1 MPFRLPES
9 ERLGYPVELGRD
21 LWSQLPSLLSF
32 ERRSSCFVLTDENV
46 LAAWGERFRDW
57 VPEEALLVVRP
68 GEASKSLEVATDL
81 WRRLAVQGAD
91 RHSLLVAI
99 GGGMVGDLGGFVA
112 STFMRGMPCALVPTT
127 LLSQVDASVGSKVGI
142 NFEGTKNLLGAFSP
156 PTSVTIDL
164 ETLTTLSERDLR
176 AGWSEIL
183 KHALIADAQLWSRCE
198 SAVIPN
204 QAGIARAIGIKA
216 TIVIDDERERSA
228 RRLLNF
234 GHTIGHAVEVESGAL
249 AGARYDDALRHGNA
263 LRHGEAVAIGMV
275 AEARLSA
282 EARRLT
288 SEAAGEI
295 EAKIARFGLP
305 TRIPAG
311 ISVARLLQAIGSD
324 KKKRGRRVE
333 WTLLDAIGRGVHGI
347 ELPDSAVERVLVE
360 LGASA

>member
-21 LWSQLPSLLSF
+21 LWSELPSRLSF
-32 ERRSSCFVLTDENV
+32 GRRSSCFVLTDENV
-46 LAAWGERFRDW
+46 LVAWGERFRDW
-57 VPEEALLVVRP
+57 VPEEALLVVP
-68 GEASKSLEVATDL
+68 AGEASKSLEVATDL
-81 WRRLAVQGAD
+81 WRRLAAQGAD

-142 NFEGTKNLLGAFSP
+142 NFAGTKNLLGAFSP
-156 PTSVTIDL
+156 PRSVTIDL
-164 ETLTTLSERDLR
+164 ETLKTLPERDLR

-216 TIVIDDERERSA
+216 TIVIDDERERGA

-234 GHTIGHAVEVESGAL
+234 GHTIGHAVEVESGVL
-249 AGARYDDALRHGNA
+249 AGANADAG
-263 LRHGEAVAIGMV
+263 LRHGEAVAIGLV
-275 AEARLSA
+275 AEARLSV
-282 EARRLT
+282 EARGLSRD
-288 SEAAGEI
+288 AAEEI
-295 EAKIARFGLP
+295 EAKVERFGLP
-305 TRIPAG
+305 TRIPKGMSAE
-311 ISVARLLQAIGSD
+311 RLLRSIGSD

-333 WTLLDAIGRGVHGI
+333 WTLLDAIGRGAHGI
-347 ELPDSAVERVLVE
+347 DVSDRTVERVLNE